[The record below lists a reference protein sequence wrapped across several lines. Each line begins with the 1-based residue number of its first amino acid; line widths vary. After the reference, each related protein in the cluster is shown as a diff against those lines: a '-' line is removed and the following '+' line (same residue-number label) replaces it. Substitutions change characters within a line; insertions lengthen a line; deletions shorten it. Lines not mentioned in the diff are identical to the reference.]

1 MKEKKLDILGGKVP
15 GLDENIYKKINMQGT
30 NKINMNFTN
39 KILGGNK
46 KMNINLGKG
55 RTKVDQFFGK
65 QTSPSKSSSYD
76 AMMKNTSKNFSQ
88 FNNVNFG
95 NMLNQKMGFGNMLNQ
110 KMGKAKDIYNL
121 KMKNSNQN
129 MFKLQN
135 KNVEDKILRNLYGN
149 EGLARQRIQQQKKL
163 NLFGDKD
170 RDGKANILDCNPLN
184 KFLQGPGD
192 EEDSFEAL
200 GIRDESP
207 DRDIIPYESPEY
219 ASPIIDAE
227 SRPIQDVSPELDL
240 SEPTATFSYP
250 VEQQMPEEVISTYTE
265 QAKPSFFAKVKSRI
279 KSPKEAFR
287 SPKEVAKEGYVVV
300 SSSAKSFLG
309 IEDTK
314 AQPDLTRLLLSR
326 GIPSSKDELAY
337 YKLLVALQKD
347 RYGRQPKIGAGRKFL
362 RDLSGGLTMGAQ
374 DIEAGTKLAALGLQT
389 QKTQALIGGATG
401 LTPIGQLTGV
411 SSGTS
416 LYPAHMF
423 VGSGG
428 ADLSKLSILAGGRPI
443 ETLQPMEMQ
452 PQVAYQQ
459 QPIRIQ
465 PRPTFI
471 QAQSNDNVRIYSP
484 YSKRNV
490 EYIRKPY
497 RKYQQQ

>member
-55 RTKVDQFFGK
+55 RTKVHQFFGK

-170 RDGKANILDCNPLN
+170 RDGKSNILDCNQLN

-207 DRDIIPYESPEY
+207 DYEDTDRDIRQYEVPESLSLTSP
-219 ASPIIDAE
+219 AI
-227 SRPIQDVSPELDL
+227 
-240 SEPTATFSYP
+240 
-250 VEQQMPEEVISTYTE
+250 YT
-265 QAKPSFFAKVKSRI
+265 
-279 KSPKEAFR
+279 
-287 SPKEVAKEGYVVV
+287 
-300 SSSAKSFLG
+300 
-309 IEDTK
+309 
-314 AQPDLTRLLLSR
+314 
-326 GIPSSKDELAY
+326 
-337 YKLLVALQKD
+337 
-347 RYGRQPKIGAGRKFL
+347 
-362 RDLSGGLTMGAQ
+362 
-374 DIEAGTKLAALGLQT
+374 
-389 QKTQALIGGATG
+389 
-401 LTPIGQLTGV
+401 
-411 SSGTS
+411 
-416 LYPAHMF
+416 
-423 VGSGG
+423 
-428 ADLSKLSILAGGRPI
+428 
-443 ETLQPMEMQ
+443 
-452 PQVAYQQ
+452 
-459 QPIRIQ
+459 
-465 PRPTFI
+465 
-471 QAQSNDNVRIYSP
+471 
-484 YSKRNV
+484 
-490 EYIRKPY
+490 
-497 RKYQQQ
+497 